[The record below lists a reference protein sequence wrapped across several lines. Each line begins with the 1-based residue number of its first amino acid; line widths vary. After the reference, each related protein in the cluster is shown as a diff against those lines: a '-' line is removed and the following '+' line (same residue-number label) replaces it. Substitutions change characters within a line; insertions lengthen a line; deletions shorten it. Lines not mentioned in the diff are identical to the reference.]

1 MTNRDEQS
9 QQTLQFV
16 RQLAEQA
23 LSRSAGAPLM
33 AGNRVRLL
41 YDSAENFPAWE
52 RAIASSKDS
61 VFIEMY
67 IFSNDQF
74 GLKIR
79 NILIDR
85 ANKGIQVCL
94 LYDWLGSWRAHLSS
108 FFKPLLDAG
117 AQVRAYHPPSL
128 GGGLSLLGRNHRKMI
143 IVDRRELFVAGLC
156 VSASWEGRP
165 DKGLAPWRDTGL
177 ALCGPLLAPALA
189 AFADSWASC
198 GEPLDA
204 RWLEPADAEP
214 CGSAA
219 ARLIAT
225 TPSTARMMRL
235 DLLIASFARR
245 TLWLTD
251 AYFMA
256 TSLYLS
262 ALQQAARDGVD
273 VRLLVP
279 RSSDIR
285 WIATVSR
292 TQYRPLLEAG
302 VRVFEWNGPMIHA
315 KTAVADGRWARIGST
330 NLNLSSWLVNR
341 ELDIALEDEGLAGE
355 LADRFLL
362 DLEQATEIVLRQ
374 ERRKPVPRPVKQ
386 ERRPRGGTKEF
397 ALSSASAAARQAMRI
412 GDALGS
418 AVRGSRMVESSE
430 APAFLSI
437 GVALC
442 LLALAIAYFPWLAAA
457 PLVALLAISGLA
469 VAFKAGGLYLEK
481 RRKKQQSRLAVPPPP
496 QPAPRLLPGRSM
508 VLVGIFSRFLPQR
521 TNNMPGKGSTI
532 RASWDVLQAG

>member
-1 MTNRDEQS
+1 MNRDEQS

-23 LSRSAGAPLM
+23 LSRSAGAPLVG
-33 AGNRVRLL
+33 GNQVSLL

-52 RAIASSKDS
+52 KSIASSQDS

-67 IFSNDQF
+67 IFANDQF

-79 NILIDR
+79 DILIER
-85 ANKGIQVCL
+85 AKQGIQVCL

-108 FFKPLLDAG
+108 FFKPLLEAG
-117 AQVRAYHPPSL
+117 AEVRAYHPPSL
-128 GGGLSLLGRNHRKMI
+128 SAGLALLGRNHRKMI
-143 IVDRRELFVAGLC
+143 IVDRRELFVSGLC
-156 VSASWEGRP
+156 VSQSWQGQP

-177 ALCGPLLAPALA
+177 ALRGPLLAPALA

-198 GEPLDA
+198 GDSLDA
-204 RWLEPADAEP
+204 RWLAPADTQP
-214 CGSAA
+214 CGEAA

-235 DLLIASFARR
+235 DLLVASFARR

-262 ALQQAARDGVD
+262 ALKQAARDGVD

-285 WIATVSR
+285 WIAAVSR

-341 ELDIALEDEGLAGE
+341 ELDIALEDAGLAGE
-355 LADRFLL
+355 LADRFLQ
-362 DLEQATEIVLRQ
+362 DLEQSTEIVLRQ
-374 ERRKPVPRPVKQ
+374 ERRKPVPRPIGKQ
-386 ERRPRGGTKEF
+386 EKRPRGTPKEM

-457 PLVALLAISGLA
+457 PLVALLAAGGLA
-469 VAFKAGGLYLEK
+469 VVFKAAGLYLEK
-481 RRKKQQSRLAVPPPP
+481 RRKKQQLRLAQPPSDDTRDPP
-496 QPAPRLLPGRSM
+496 ADCQ
-508 VLVGIFSRFLPQR
+508 
-521 TNNMPGKGSTI
+521 
-532 RASWDVLQAG
+532 

>member
-1 MTNRDEQS
+1 MNHDDTS
-9 QQTLQFV
+9 ASTLQFV

-23 LSRSAGAPLM
+23 LSRSAGAPLIG
-33 AGNRVRLL
+33 GNQVDLL
-41 YDSAENFPAWE
+41 YDSADNFPAWE
-52 RAIASSKDS
+52 NAIAASQDS

-67 IFSNDQF
+67 IFANDQF
-74 GLKIR
+74 GGKIR
-79 NILIDR
+79 NILIDK
-85 ANKGIQVCL
+85 AKQGIQICL

-108 FFKPLLDAG
+108 FFKPLLEAG
-117 AQVRAYHPPSL
+117 AEVRAYHPPSL

-143 IVDRRELFVAGLC
+143 IVDRRLLFVSGLC
-156 VSASWEGRP
+156 ISDSWRGQP

-177 ALCGPLLAPALA
+177 ALRGPLLAPALA
-189 AFADSWASC
+189 AFADSWANC
-198 GEPLDA
+198 GAALDN
-204 RWLEPADAEP
+204 RWLQPLAVEAE
-214 CGSAA
+214 GGAAA

-225 TPSTARMMRL
+225 TPSTAKMMRL
-235 DLLIASFARR
+235 DLLVASFARR

-262 ALQQAARDGVD
+262 ALKQAARDGVD

-285 WIATVSR
+285 WIAAVSR

-355 LADRFLL
+355 LAERFLR
-362 DLEQATEIVLRQ
+362 DLEQSTEIVLRQ
-374 ERRKPVPRPVKQ
+374 ERRRPVPRPVGKP
-386 ERRPRGGTKEF
+386 EKRPRGTPKEM
-397 ALSSASAAARQAMRI
+397 ALSGASAAARQAMRI
-412 GDALGS
+412 GDALG
-418 AVRGSRMVESSE
+418 AVVHGSRMVESSE

-437 GVALC
+437 GLALC

-457 PLVALLAISGLA
+457 PLTLLLGIGGLGVVFRAI
-469 VAFKAGGLYLEK
+469 GLYLAK
-481 RRKKQQSRLAVPPPP
+481 RRKKQQSAPRAGTDQTQSPPPP
-496 QPAPRLLPGRSM
+496 DCQ
-508 VLVGIFSRFLPQR
+508 
-521 TNNMPGKGSTI
+521 
-532 RASWDVLQAG
+532 

>member
-1 MTNRDEQS
+1 MTHEDQS
-9 QQTLQFV
+9 LQTLQFV

-23 LSRSAGAPLM
+23 LSRSAGAPLVP
-33 AGNRVRLL
+33 GNRVRLL
-41 YDSAENFPAWE
+41 YDSADNFPAWE
-52 RAIASSKDS
+52 AAIAGSGDS

-67 IFSNDQF
+67 IFANDQF

-79 NILIDR
+79 DLLVEK
-85 ANKGIQVCL
+85 AKAGIQVCL
-94 LYDWLGSWRAHLSS
+94 LYDWLGSWRAHLAG
-108 FFKPLLDAG
+108 FFKPLIEAG
-117 AQVRAYHPPSL
+117 GQVRAYHPPSL

-143 IVDRRELFVAGLC
+143 IVDRRQLFVSGLC
-156 VSASWEGRP
+156 ISASWQGRP
-165 DKGLAPWRDTGL
+165 DQGLAPWRDTGL
-177 ALCGPLLAPALA
+177 ALEGPLLTPALA

-198 GEPLDA
+198 GEPLDDG
-204 RWLEPADAEP
+204 WLQASSDELCGPA
-214 CGSAA
+214 S

-235 DLLIASFARR
+235 DLLVASFARR

-341 ELDIALEDEGLAGE
+341 ELDVALEDEELAGE
-355 LADRFLL
+355 LAQRFLQ
-362 DLEQATEIVLRQ
+362 DLEQSTEIVLRH
-374 ERRKPVPRPVKQ
+374 ERRRPVPRPVRQ
-386 ERRPRGGTKEF
+386 EKRQRGTPKEM
-397 ALSSASAAARQAMRI
+397 AISGASAAARQAMRI
-412 GDALGS
+412 GDALG
-418 AVRGSRMVESSE
+418 AVVRGSRSVESSE

-442 LLALAIAYFPWLAAA
+442 ALALAIAYFPWLAAA
-457 PLVALLAISGLA
+457 PLVLLLAGSGLA
-469 VAFKAGGLYLEK
+469 VAFKACGLYLEK
-481 RRKKQQSRLAVPPPP
+481 RRKKQQSRQASGGDDSDRTPPADC
-496 QPAPRLLPGRSM
+496 Q
-508 VLVGIFSRFLPQR
+508 
-521 TNNMPGKGSTI
+521 
-532 RASWDVLQAG
+532 